1 MFQMKIECWYQMQ
14 RALNAIDCIWNRLL
28 LKIDMIYLNMKKKKS
43 NRVLCTITD
52 YFDCWAFQ
60 VEPTVCGSGTLISID
75 QRPNDSYTN
84 NLSWNWQQSWK
95 IIQHKKPWTGPMV
108 LFPFRTSFLFL
119 CCFYDV
125 FFLYGYKFLF
135 HSIFSTWRSFDNNTI
150 NSIFGEKKNYIDCIA
165 YRRDETGLKKR
176 AMSLC
181 WLWMCGI
188 EKKNDEML
196 NMFFIIY
203 LHFSEHSC
211 SLNACTCI
219 CLCVVLAIAWET
231 YPSDKNAI
239 NWKYAHVD
247 CRKVYGW
254 SGQTNVSQ
262 KNNTTTTTKQIE

>member
-1 MFQMKIECWYQMQ
+1 
-14 RALNAIDCIWNRLL
+14 
-28 LKIDMIYLNMKKKKS
+28 
-43 NRVLCTITD
+43 
-52 YFDCWAFQ
+52 
-60 VEPTVCGSGTLISID
+60 
-75 QRPNDSYTN
+75 
-84 NLSWNWQQSWK
+84 
-95 IIQHKKPWTGPMV
+95 MV

-119 CCFYDV
+119 CCFFMMFFFYMDINFYSIPYFQHDV
-125 FFLYGYKFLF
+125 RL
-135 HSIFSTWRSFDNNTI
+135 ITI
-150 NSIFGEKKNYIDCIA
+150 QLIVYLVKKNYIDCIA
-165 YRRDETGLKKR
+165 YRRDETGLEKR

-188 EKKNDEML
+188 ERKKNNEML

-254 SGQTNVSQ
+254 SGQMNVSQ
-262 KNNTTTTTKQIE
+262 IEKPQQQRRNKSNNIVWS

>member
-14 RALNAIDCIWNRLL
+14 RALDAIDCIWNRLL

-119 CCFYDV
+119 CCFLWC
-125 FFLYGYKFLF
+125 FFFYMDINFIPF
-135 HSIFSTWRSFDNNTI
+135 HIF
-150 NSIFGEKKNYIDCIA
+150 
-165 YRRDETGLKKR
+165 
-176 AMSLC
+176 
-181 WLWMCGI
+181 
-188 EKKNDEML
+188 
-196 NMFFIIY
+196 NMTF
-203 LHFSEHSC
+203 
-211 SLNACTCI
+211 
-219 CLCVVLAIAWET
+219 VW
-231 YPSDKNAI
+231 
-239 NWKYAHVD
+239 
-247 CRKVYGW
+247 
-254 SGQTNVSQ
+254 
-262 KNNTTTTTKQIE
+262 

>member
-1 MFQMKIECWYQMQ
+1 MFQTKIECWYQMQ
-14 RALNAIDCIWNRLL
+14 RALNALACIWNRLL

-52 YFDCWAFQ
+52 YFDCWTFQ

-150 NSIFGEKKNYIDCIA
+150 NSIFGEKKELHRLHCISA
-165 YRRDETGLKKR
+165 WWNRIEEKSYVIVLAVNVWNR
-176 AMSLC
+176 
-181 WLWMCGI
+181 
-188 EKKNDEML
+188 EKK
-196 NMFFIIY
+196 
-203 LHFSEHSC
+203 
-211 SLNACTCI
+211 
-219 CLCVVLAIAWET
+219 
-231 YPSDKNAI
+231 
-239 NWKYAHVD
+239 
-247 CRKVYGW
+247 
-254 SGQTNVSQ
+254 
-262 KNNTTTTTKQIE
+262 TTKCWTCFS